1 MLQPQTDTKEPTAQ
15 QGNGRG
21 PGGAAGLPPPP
32 TAMEQPPQPA
42 LVEPEVLPRPRMNP
56 CSKRTLEV
64 VSQGRIHAVDCLV
77 SLASDAVYG
86 LIRTLRPAIYGKVK
100 LGMTLEQ
107 RGADGSYHMVTD
119 KPVAVKIIR
128 KDKLGGRSQEDPLK
142 EIAVMQHLSD
152 PGHPNV
158 MGLVEVL
165 EDPECIYLVL
175 PFCDGGEIC
184 QWFERSRYML
194 REEVARGFFLQILS
208 GLQYLHARGV
218 VHRDM
223 SLENLLYDQKTRR
236 CIIIDLGM
244 YVVRR
249 YIRRESWWYRKAHPS
264 HHRPHRHV
272 HQAARPRHLGGAGEA
287 AGLLREAHLHEVRTR
302 LGKHF
307 LIDRSNPSTTPRT
320 QSTRRS
326 IDQFHPQPPLSETH
340 KNIHAAH
347 LIPTRIPPHTSPTK
361 NTATRSTRTATST
374 RPPSIFGL

>member
-21 PGGAAGLPPPP
+21 PGGAGLPPPS
-32 TAMEQPPQPA
+32 TAMEQPPQSP

-77 SLASDAVYG
+77 SLASNAVYG

-236 CIIIDLGM
+236 CIIIDLGA
-244 YVVRR
+244 YGYGRARSRVVVVSQCSRCPC
-249 YIRRESWWYRKAHPS
+249 HPPPTDTVAS
-264 HHRPHRHV
+264 RGVVAMLIPPTTDHPHPHPHRHV
-272 HQAARPRHLGGAGEA
+272 HQAARPRHLGRAGEA
-287 AGLLREAHLHEVRTR
+287 AGLLREAHLHEVRTQASA
-302 LGKHF
+302 
-307 LIDRSNPSTTPRT
+307 DRSIN
-320 QSTRRS
+320 
-326 IDQFHPQPPLSETH
+326 
-340 KNIHAAH
+340 
-347 LIPTRIPPHTSPTK
+347 
-361 NTATRSTRTATST
+361 
-374 RPPSIFGL
+374 